1 MMEQNSDR
9 LYWVIGAILVGAILI
24 GLASV
29 LFPHLFQ
36 DKIKKIFDGLMG
48 KASGQ
53 GEQVH
58 NYDITKAGND

>member
-24 GLASV
+24 GLAAV

-36 DKIKKIFDGLMG
+36 DKIKAVFDGLMG
-48 KASGQ
+48 KASDQ
-53 GEQVH
+53 GGKVST
-58 NYDITKAGND
+58 YDISQAGK

>member
-36 DKIKKIFDGLMG
+36 DKIKAVFDGLMG
-48 KASGQ
+48 RASNQ
-53 GEQVH
+53 GRQVK
-58 NYDITKAGND
+58 NYDISKAGN